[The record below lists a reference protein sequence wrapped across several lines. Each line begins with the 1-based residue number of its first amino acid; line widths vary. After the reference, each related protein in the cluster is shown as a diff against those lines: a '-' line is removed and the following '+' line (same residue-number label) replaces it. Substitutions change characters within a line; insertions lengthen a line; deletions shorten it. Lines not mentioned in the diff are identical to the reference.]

1 VPQKEARDEAIRRA
15 RERLGPLFASGG
27 QAVRSRC
34 AALGLGA
41 AAAGGAVEFMLFG
54 REARLE
60 IASGDLA
67 YADGAEPPQG
77 DRILF
82 YHYLACE
89 SAPQPGGDPISFR
102 DFPGGAFY
110 WEPFRSR
117 TSLPLAKRYG
127 ADIATGSSALREA
140 LSRFDSTELA
150 LGDFG
155 ARVRG
160 FGNLYLILAAYA
172 PEESPDA
179 ELAFGLDAEFNV
191 LFEPAA
197 RRAFGAEDAAAF
209 ASRICLAL
217 L

>member
-1 VPQKEARDEAIRRA
+1 MPQKEARDEAIRRA
-15 RERLGPLFASGG
+15 RERLEPLFASGER
-27 QAVRSRC
+27 AVESRC
-34 AALGLGA
+34 AALGLPP
-41 AAAGGAVEFMLFG
+41 AAGGAVEFALFG

-60 IASGDLA
+60 LASGDLT
-67 YADGAEPPQG
+67 YADGAAPPQA

-82 YHYLACE
+82 YHCLACE
-89 SAPQPGGDPISFR
+89 SALPPGGDPISFR

-117 TSLPLAKRYG
+117 TSLPLAERYG
-127 ADIATGSSALREA
+127 ADLAAGSSALRAA
-140 LSRFDSTELA
+140 LGRFEWSELA

-160 FGNLYLILAAYA
+160 FGNLGLILIAYA
-172 PEESPDA
+172 PEAPGA
-179 ELAFGLDAEFNV
+179 VGAAGLDAEFNV
-191 LFEPAA
+191 LFEAAA